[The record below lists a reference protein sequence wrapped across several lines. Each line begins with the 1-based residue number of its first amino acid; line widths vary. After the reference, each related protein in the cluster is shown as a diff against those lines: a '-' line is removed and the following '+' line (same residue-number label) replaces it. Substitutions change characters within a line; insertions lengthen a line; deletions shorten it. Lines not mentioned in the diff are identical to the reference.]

1 MNQKQN
7 LQWLK
12 ITVIVKWAFIL
23 ITAATIITVNVITIK
38 RKNSDITIALE
49 VEVNGIWGGTRG
61 LVVYT
66 NNSGSIGPRT
76 MEHLVAYCLRT
87 MEQLSP

>member
-1 MNQKQN
+1 MNQKQK

-38 RKNSDITIALE
+38 WKNSDITIALE
-49 VEVNGIWGGTRG
+49 VEVNGIWRG
-61 LVVYT
+61 IIL
-66 NNSGSIGPRT
+66 G
-76 MEHLVAYCLRT
+76 
-87 MEQLSP
+87 Q